1 MAGRMV
7 GEYALLEELGR
18 GGMGI
23 VYKARQ
29 EEPARIVAVKELAS
43 TMSDDARLGER
54 FIAEARTAAA
64 LSHPNIVIVHD
75 YLDVGGSAYIV
86 MEYFERGCLRP
97 LVSSLTLAQLAGV
110 FEGLLS
116 ALTEAERL
124 GIVHR
129 DLKPENLLVSDI
141 GEVKIGDFGL
151 AKAIA
156 EGPGGGLTMAGMV
169 LGTPAYMAPEQAMD
183 TSLGPWTDLYSAGA
197 IAYELLVGRV
207 PFPEDGSQV
216 SVLLKHVQEP
226 PPPPR
231 SLRPELDPELAGWV
245 LWLLAKSPSERPANA
260 EAAWVALEDIVL
272 RLLGPRWREEAP
284 LVAASPPPPDPP
296 SEDYDTVATG

>member
-1 MAGRMV
+1 
-7 GEYALLEELGR
+7 
-18 GGMGI
+18 MGV

-29 EEPARIVAVKELAS
+29 EEPARTVAVKELVS
-43 TMSDDARLGER
+43 SMSDDARLGER

-75 YLDVGGSAYIV
+75 YLDHGGSAYIV

-97 LVSSLTLAQLAGV
+97 LVRSLTLAQFAGV
-110 FEGLLS
+110 FEGVLAGL
-116 ALTEAERL
+116 AEAERL

-151 AKAIA
+151 AKAVS
-156 EGPGGGLTMAGMV
+156 EGPGGGLTVAGMV

-183 TSLGPWTDLYSAGA
+183 TSLGPWTDLYSAGV
-197 IAYELLVGRV
+197 IAYELLVGQV
-207 PFPEDGSQV
+207 PFPETGSQV
-216 SVLLKHVQEP
+216 SVLLKHVQEL

-231 SLRPELDPELAGWV
+231 ALRPELDPELAGWL
-245 LWLLAKSPSERPANA
+245 LWMLAKSPAERPANA
-260 EAAWVALEDIVL
+260 EAAWLALEDIVL
-272 RLLGPRWREEAP
+272 RILGARWREEAP
-284 LVAASPPPPDPP
+284 LV
-296 SEDYDTVATG
+296 